1 MTISQ
6 QIQNLEKSL
15 LKAFD
20 NRFVQTENNL
30 AKTFDTK
37 FQQVEKNLL
46 TQIDLKFAESS
57 ADLTKQLKFH
67 EKRVLDKLEDK
78 FEERQKVI
86 RNDVLNFKDEIVTEV
101 RGLRQEVTITSGRV
115 TRLEKTFLTN

>member
-20 NRFVQTENNL
+20 SKFEQTE
-30 AKTFDTK
+30 KT
-37 FQQVEKNLL
+37 LL
-46 TQIDLKFAESS
+46 NQINLKFAESS

-67 EKRVLDKLEDK
+67 EKLVLDKLEDK
-78 FEERQKVI
+78 FEERQKEL
-86 RNDVLNFKDEIVTEV
+86 RNDNLNYKDEIITEV
-101 RGLRQEVTITSGRV
+101 KGLRQEVTITSGRV
-115 TRLEKTFLTN
+115 TRLEKVFLTS